1 MFSKS
6 KLLAGVAGGLTHFL
20 LGYIVYG
27 LLMRDFFA
35 ANLINA
41 DIYRAEGSE
50 EMLFIALGAL
60 AQGFFM
66 ATIYSKWA
74 RGIHSAR
81 HGVEF
86 GALIGAFVGIGIGLL
101 NYGVMNGLGKKGT
114 LVDAIVAIV
123 FFAIVGLVIS
133 VVYKATA
140 PKDKEA

>member
-6 KLLAGVAGGLTHFL
+6 NLLAGIAGGITHFL
-20 LGYIVYG
+20 LGYLIYG
-27 LLMRDFFA
+27 MMMRDFFA
-35 ANLINA
+35 ENLINA
-41 DIYRAEGSE
+41 NIYRPEGSE
-50 EMLFIALGAL
+50 IMLFIALGAL

-66 ATIYSKWA
+66 STIYSKWA

-81 HGVEF
+81 QGVEF
-86 GALIGAFVGIGIGLL
+86 GALVGAFVGIGIGLL

-123 FFAIVGLVIS
+123 FFAVVGLVIS

-140 PKDKEA
+140 KKEKEA